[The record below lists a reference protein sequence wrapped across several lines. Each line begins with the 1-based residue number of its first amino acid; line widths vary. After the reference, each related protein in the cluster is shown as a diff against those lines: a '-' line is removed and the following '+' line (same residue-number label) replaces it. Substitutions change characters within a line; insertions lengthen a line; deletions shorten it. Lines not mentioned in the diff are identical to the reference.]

1 MTKGANKCALVES
14 TFEQKSATLGW
25 RSRWV
30 LTPAR
35 HLLMGARFALEKVGT
50 VQCSCGARV
59 IHLNSRFQLFV
70 CYEKQACK
78 LPGRCVA
85 TPGPKWL
92 VTI

>member
-1 MTKGANKCALVES
+1 VQISALEERAFTKKCDFGVAFQMGLD
-14 TFEQKSATLGW
+14 
-25 RSRWV
+25 
-30 LTPAR
+30 PAR
-35 HLLMGARFALEKVGT
+35 HLLMERVLRWKVGNG
-50 VQCSCGARV
+50 VRGANAARV